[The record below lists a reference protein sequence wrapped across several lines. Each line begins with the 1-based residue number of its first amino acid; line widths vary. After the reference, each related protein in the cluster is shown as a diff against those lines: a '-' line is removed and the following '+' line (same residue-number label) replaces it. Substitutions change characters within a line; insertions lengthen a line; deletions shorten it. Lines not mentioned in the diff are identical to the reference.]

1 MKSTFTSQN
10 GQDLYVLKKLF
21 YKRNGYFVEVG
32 VGHGINRSNTYV
44 LEKNYDWDGVLCE
57 PNKHRKKIIQKNRK
71 AKLITNPVY
80 DVSGIQVEFS
90 YLKAHD
96 LSGITQDLA
105 RNHASE
111 VSETEIMTTISLNSL
126 LDRVKAP
133 TVIDY
138 ISLDT
143 EGSEYKIL
151 STFNFKK
158 YFVKIWT
165 VEHNCRW
172 RSDGEEYKKSLIDLM
187 LLNGYNYDD
196 IIDDLYFYKD
206 KMIKFHL

>member
-1 MKSTFTSQN
+1 MKSNFTSQN
-10 GQDLYVLKKLF
+10 GQDLYVLEKLF

-32 VGHGINRSNTYV
+32 VGHGINISNTYV
-44 LEKNYDWDGVLCE
+44 LEKNYGWNGVLCE
-57 PNKHRKKIIQKNRK
+57 PNKHRKKLIQKTRK
-71 AKLITNPVY
+71 ATLITDPVY
-80 DVSGIQVEFS
+80 DVSGVKVEFS
-90 YLKAHD
+90 YCKAHD

-105 RNHASE
+105 RNNTSE
-111 VSETEIMTTISLNSL
+111 ISETEIMTTISLTSL

-133 TVIDY
+133 TIIDY

-172 RSDGEEYKKSLIDLM
+172 RSDGEEYKASLINLM
-187 LLNGYNYDD
+187 VPYGYKYDD
-196 IIDDLYFYKD
+196 KIDDLYFYKD
-206 KMIKFHL
+206 KFVKFHL